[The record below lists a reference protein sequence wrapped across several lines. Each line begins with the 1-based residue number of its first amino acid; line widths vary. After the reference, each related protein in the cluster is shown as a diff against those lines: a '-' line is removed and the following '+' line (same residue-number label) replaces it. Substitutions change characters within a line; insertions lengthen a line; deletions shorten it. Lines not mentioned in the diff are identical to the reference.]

1 MSGQAKNHKNAKT
14 TAIRIVC
21 LVVAALMI
29 FSVVA
34 GALWS

>member
-1 MSGQAKNHKNAKT
+1 MSAQNKNHKNAKT
-14 TAIRIVC
+14 TLIRIVC
-21 LVVAALMI
+21 LVVAVLMI

>member
-1 MSGQAKNHKNAKT
+1 MSVQSKNHKNAKAT
-14 TAIRIVC
+14 LIRVVC
-21 LVVAALMI
+21 LVVAVLMI